1 MNKNFIFGW
10 YLPKND
16 NHFNEYL
23 SQAPEAEGRRIYQ
36 YHHIDKCFDYML
48 QRPRNIAIDIGAH
61 IGFWSFYLCKN
72 FEMVHAFE
80 PVKDFRDCFNLNVK
94 AKNIKLYDCALGKED
109 SFISMEIDQS
119 NSGKTHIKNQDTT
132 NKIPIKKLD
141 DFNFTKIDFIKI
153 DVEGYEEF
161 VIQGGLETL
170 KKNRPLIIIEQ
181 KSGSDRYGLE
191 KYGAIKQLESIGA
204 KVIDRVVDDFIIDW
218 P

>member
-61 IGFWSFYLCKN
+61 IGFWSFYLSKN

-161 VIQGGLETL
+161 VIQGGIETL

-181 KSGSDRYGLE
+181 KTGSDRYGLE
-191 KYGAIKQLESIGA
+191 KYGAIKQLEKIGA

>member
-48 QRPRNIAIDIGAH
+48 RRPRNIAIDIGAH

-80 PVKDFRDCFNLNVK
+80 PVKDF
-94 AKNIKLYDCALGKED
+94 
-109 SFISMEIDQS
+109 S
-119 NSGKTHIKNQDTT
+119 
-132 NKIPIKKLD
+132 
-141 DFNFTKIDFIKI
+141 
-153 DVEGYEEF
+153 
-161 VIQGGLETL
+161 
-170 KKNRPLIIIEQ
+170 
-181 KSGSDRYGLE
+181 
-191 KYGAIKQLESIGA
+191 
-204 KVIDRVVDDFIIDW
+204 
-218 P
+218 

>member
-48 QRPRNIAIDIGAH
+48 RRPRNIAIDIGAH

>member
-61 IGFWSFYLCKN
+61 VGFWSFYLCKN

-80 PVKDFRDCFNLNVK
+80 PVKAFRDCFNLNVK

-181 KSGSDRYGLE
+181 KTGSDRYGLE

>member
-191 KYGAIKQLESIGA
+191 RYGAIKQLESIGA

>member
-16 NHFNEYL
+16 NHFKEYL

-61 IGFWSFYLCKN
+61 IGFWSFYLSKN

-170 KKNRPLIIIEQ
+170 KKIVLL
-181 KSGSDRYGLE
+181 S
-191 KYGAIKQLESIGA
+191 
-204 KVIDRVVDDFIIDW
+204 
-218 P
+218 

>member
-72 FEMVHAFE
+72 FKMVHAFE

>member
-61 IGFWSFYLCKN
+61 VGFWSFYLCKN

>member
-61 IGFWSFYLCKN
+61 VGFWSFYLCKN

-181 KSGSDRYGLE
+181 KTGSDRYGLE

>member
-119 NSGKTHIKNQDTT
+119 NSGKTHIKNQGTT

>member
-1 MNKNFIFGW
+1 MNKNFIFVW

-61 IGFWSFYLCKN
+61 IGFWSFYLSKN

>member
-1 MNKNFIFGW
+1 MDRNFVHGW

-61 IGFWSFYLCKN
+61 VGFWSFYLCKN

-80 PVKDFRDCFNLNVK
+80 PVKAFRDCFNLNVK

-141 DFNFTKIDFIKI
+141 DFNFTKIDIIKI

-161 VIQGGLETL
+161 VILGGLETL